1 LCNDPPS
8 IQNEVGNLDPG
19 MGQAQKLPV
28 IYRCIEIR
36 NKRILRLLK
45 KKNPYTGIINCKD
58 VENSIK

>member
-1 LCNDPPS
+1 MTDS
-8 IQNEVGNLDPG
+8 KWW
-19 MGQAQKLPV
+19 QKL
-28 IYRCIEIR
+28 ICIEIR